1 MPIHPKRQGEQSVR
15 FLKLLI
21 VLVVMILGVVIAEMN
36 PGTVV
41 LNYGLGTK
49 EVPLSLVL
57 IGAIGLGAVLGMIVS
72 GVLLLRLKYKN
83 AKLQREV
90 GKVQVITHG
99 S

>member
-1 MPIHPKRQGEQSVR
+1 
-15 FLKLLI
+15 
-21 VLVVMILGVVIAEMN
+21 MILGVVIAEMN